1 MTWSMQ
7 ISSFISH
14 KALQSTV
21 TQTVVFRDNKDIF
34 CTQCSYHDNTN
45 RNLGQGKAN
54 KEHGLKT
61 AFTDLL
67 PSRGLTICNFSGIK
81 HRRQLVLLK
90 SVVSDWSVQR
100 EARLSVGVP
109 QPLTPSFW
117 SARTWIFRSHSSA
130 KNCFSLK

>member
-1 MTWSMQ
+1 MTWRMQ
-7 ISSFISH
+7 ISPFISH
-14 KALQSTV
+14 KVLQSIV
-21 TQTVVFRDNKDIF
+21 TQTAVFRDSKDI
-34 CTQCSYHDNTN
+34 CTQCSYNDKTSL
-45 RNLGQGKAN
+45 NLGQGKAN
-54 KEHGLKT
+54 KDHGFQM

-109 QPLTPSFW
+109 QPLAPSFW

-130 KNCFSLK
+130 KNCFSLR